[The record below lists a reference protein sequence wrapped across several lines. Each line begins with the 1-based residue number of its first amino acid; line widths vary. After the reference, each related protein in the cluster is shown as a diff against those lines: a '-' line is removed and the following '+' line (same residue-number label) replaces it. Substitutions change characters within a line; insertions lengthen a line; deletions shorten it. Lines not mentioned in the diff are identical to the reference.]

1 MSFSIFAPNRANSQR
16 RKRGRGCARKL
27 KSEHRLDCLHIWRK
41 ALHHPQTPLVLNLNQ
56 TFKDT
61 LESTEI
67 QRKMLDQGAEPAYLD
82 AEQFS
87 QFLTKELP
95 RWARV
100 VQQAG
105 AKIN

>member
-1 MSFSIFAPNRANSQR
+1 MGFYGILAPKGVSSEVL
-16 RKRGRGCARKL
+16 RK
-27 KSEHRLDCLHIWRK
+27 
-41 ALHHPQTPLVLNLNQ
+41 LNQ

-61 LESTEI
+61 LESIEI